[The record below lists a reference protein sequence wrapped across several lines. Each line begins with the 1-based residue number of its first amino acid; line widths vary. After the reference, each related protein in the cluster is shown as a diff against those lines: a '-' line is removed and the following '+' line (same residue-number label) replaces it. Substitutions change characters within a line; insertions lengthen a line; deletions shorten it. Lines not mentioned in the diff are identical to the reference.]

1 MMAGQSIVAPAAVGE
16 WGLRR
21 RRCRS
26 GVCEVCCAATSS
38 KPSVLIVGGTGR
50 VGLSTA
56 RALLSSAGGDV
67 AVTVASRSQADFRA
81 AIASSA
87 ELSGASFRE
96 VDLDDRASLAAA
108 LAGQDLVI
116 HCAGPFQRRGTCD
129 VLEAALDS
137 GVPLYLDVCDDTDYA
152 QRAKGMH
159 ARAQTAGVRAIT
171 TGGIFPGVSNVMA
184 SEMVKQATAEGR
196 ATPERLSFSYFTAG
210 TGGAGPTIL
219 ATSLLLC
226 GEEAL
231 VYKDGAALRLPPVSG
246 RRVIDF
252 GKAGMREVFLY
263 ALPEVMTAHA
273 VLGVPC
279 IAARFGTSPGIWN
292 GAMAAL
298 AAVVPRSVLQDPKAA
313 AAIAGALDPLV
324 RAVDAL
330 VGETMAMRVDLEW
343 SGASST
349 TAMSSRFV
357 HPRLS
362 KAVGTCVAAFARDLL
377 EHREVAP
384 PGVFYPEEGVM
395 DPALMLQRASEG
407 TTEFALAKAPWQIET
422 KATQLGFGM
431 YL

>member
-1 MMAGQSIVAPAAVGE
+1 MMAGQSIVAPAAIGE
-16 WGLRR
+16 WGFLRSRR
-21 RRCRS
+21 RRRRS
-26 GVCEVCCAATSS
+26 CELCCASSS
-38 KPSVLIVGGTGR
+38 KPSVVIVGGTGR

-56 RALLSSAGGDV
+56 RALLSSAGGEV
-67 AVTVASRSQADFRA
+67 AVTLASRSLDDFRTA
-81 AIASSA
+81 VASSA

-96 VDLDDRASLAAA
+96 VDLDNHTSLASA
-108 LAGQDLVI
+108 LAGVDLVI
-116 HCAGPFQRRGTCD
+116 HAAGPFQRRGKCD
-129 VLEAALDS
+129 VLEAALEA

-159 ARAQTAGVRAIT
+159 ARAQAAGVRAIT

-184 SEMVKQATAEGR
+184 SEMVRQATAEGR

-219 ATSLLLC
+219 TTSLLLC
-226 GEEAL
+226 AEDAL
-231 VYKDGAALRLPPVSG
+231 VYKDGTALRLPPVSG

-252 GKAGMREVFLY
+252 GKAGLREVFLY

-292 GAMAAL
+292 GAMAAM

-357 HPRLS
+357 HRRLS

-395 DPALMLQRASEG
+395 DPGLLLQRASEG
-407 TTEFALAKAPWQIET
+407 TIEFALAKAPWQIET